1 MIIQRQNSAYR
12 AAHLYILEA
21 KMEERYGLALD
32 RIRHIISEDD
42 IQEKYRAYCHKA
54 AQLFVTLN
62 DVFSVVTGAGV
73 ESVPIGTLREWN
85 QLLYDDIRDE
95 NYETS
100 YANPRFVWH
109 EFGRAQ
115 GETLCYFYSRFR
127 EGIRD
132 AYEGDRESL
141 VLLMELFLQ
150 VYTILTTEEDVARW
164 LKEALY
170 YYVHD
175 YDEYYMEKGIRNML
189 DASCNRLVG
198 IVMDSDLQDERYL
211 YYYGENIT
219 ENEIRT
225 AAYIRSL
232 PQETIALMARTYTE
246 GYRKGFEV
254 AGIDLSKK
262 ETVGIRYNIG
272 FEVVVREAIRQ
283 FEAMGLVPI
292 IYMSSNTKSIGVRT
306 TPANKQYLY
315 DHRFD
320 DALYL
325 NHAIVKERLSHVEK
339 VFEAYKREAGV
350 FAGPAV
356 MEVFGEKLFI
366 PETKKESPAY
376 TSEQQKWSVDYR
388 RDYSL
393 IQSRYIKEEER
404 SFTIIAFPIPEIGP
418 DFEEIFAE
426 TIRLNTLD
434 VELYRRIHQ
443 ALIDALDQG
452 DRVHITGRGA
462 NETDIVVKLHELKHP
477 DQETNFENCLA
488 DVNIPVGE
496 VFTSPVLSGT
506 NGVLHVTN
514 VYLNQLR
521 YENLRMTFCNG
532 FVEDY
537 TCSNYESEEENK
549 KYIRENVLYNRE
561 TLPLGEFA
569 IGTNTL
575 AYQMGRKFGIEAKLP
590 ILIAEKTGPHFAVG
604 DTCYSMSED
613 IVLRNPDGK
622 EIIAREN
629 ECSALR
635 KTEIEKAYFNC
646 HTDITIPY
654 DELGDIVVITKDG
667 EEISLIEEG
676 RFVLP
681 GTEVLNEFI

>member
-1 MIIQRQNSAYR
+1 
-12 AAHLYILEA
+12 
-21 KMEERYGLALD
+21 MEERYELALD
-32 RIRHIISEDD
+32 RIRRIISEDHID
-42 IQEKYRAYCHKA
+42 KRYEAYCRKT
-54 AQLFVTLN
+54 AQMFVVLN
-62 DVFSVVTGAGV
+62 DVVSAMAEGGP
-73 ESVPIGTLREWN
+73 EKVPTETLREWN
-85 QLLYDDIRDE
+85 RALYDDIRDE
-95 NYETS
+95 HYESS
-100 YANPRFVWH
+100 YANPRFAVN
-109 EFGRAQ
+109 EFGREE
-115 GETLCYFYSRFR
+115 GEPLCYFYSRFR
-127 EGIRD
+127 NAIGD
-132 AYEGDRESL
+132 AYEGDRVSL

-150 VYTILTTEEDVARW
+150 VYTILTTEDEPARW
-164 LKEALY
+164 LKETLY

-175 YDEYYMEKGIRNML
+175 YDEYYMEKAVGNLL
-189 DASCNRLVG
+189 DASRTRL
-198 IVMDSDLQDERYL
+198 IDLVMDSDLSDERYL
-211 YYYGENIT
+211 YYYGENVT

-225 AAYIRSL
+225 AAYISSL
-232 PQETIALMARTYTE
+232 PGETIELMARTYTE
-246 GYRKGFEV
+246 GYRQGFV
-254 AGIDLSKK
+254 AAGIDLFQK
-262 ETVGIRYNIG
+262 ETVGIHYNLG
-272 FEVVVREAIRQ
+272 FEAVVREAVRQ
-283 FEAMGLVPI
+283 FKEMGLAPI
-292 IYMSSNTKSIGVRT
+292 IYMNGNTKSAGVRT

-325 NHAIVKERLSHVEK
+325 NHAVVKDRLSHAEK
-339 VFEAYKREAGV
+339 AFEAYKREAGV
-350 FAGPAV
+350 FAGPALI
-356 MEVFGEKLFI
+356 EVFGEKLFV
-366 PETKKESPAY
+366 PVTKPESPAY

-404 SFTIIAFPIPEIGP
+404 SFTIIAFPIPEIGA
-418 DFEEIFAE
+418 DFEDIFAE

-434 VELYRRIHQ
+434 VELYRGIHQ

-462 NETDIVVKLHELKHP
+462 NMTDLVVKLHELKHP
-477 DQETNFENCLA
+477 DRETNFENCLA

-506 NGVLHVTN
+506 NGILHVTN

-521 YENLRMTFCNG
+521 YENFRMTFRDG
-532 FVEDY
+532 FMSDY
-537 TCSNYESEEENK
+537 SCSNYESEEENK

-561 TLPLGEFA
+561 TLPIGEFA

-575 AYQMGRKFGIEAKLP
+575 AYRMGRKFGIEAKLP

-613 IVLRNPDGK
+613 ITLHNPDGK
-622 EIIAREN
+622 EIIAKEN

-654 DELGDIVVITKDG
+654 DELGDIVVMTRDG
-667 EEISLIEEG
+667 GEIPLIREG

-681 GTEVLNEFI
+681 GTEALNEYL